1 MALVPFP
8 ESAHLEAGE
17 SLAQR
22 VLDAFP
28 SGTYALS
35 ALLRLLDIQSST
47 AVPTA
52 AVECRLQPRLLINP
66 EFVARHAQT
75 PEKLLMLVMH
85 ELHHVLLG
93 HTTLFPRHTLAQNF
107 VFDAVINGIICRMF
121 PDAQY
126 TAFLSDYYDSDSFP
140 QCLLRPPPGWPEH
153 CVTAP
158 GVMQL
163 PAQQM
168 ARVAE
173 VHMAL
178 YSATGASYQEVFEIL
193 PQLLNAQGL
202 AGVALLGGHQP
213 DGLPEGA
220 LQSHAPML
228 FDMVR
233 DMVEQ
238 WPQPPDPIRGRS
250 LASVLQMTTV
260 KANVV
265 PGNRRLLRQLMTK
278 LAGLKE
284 SGGVRQ
290 VRTVSIEAPS
300 PVPNLGRRSM
310 VLHALGFDP
319 LLHQGTS
326 TWRRSVPASQRVH
339 VYLDV
344 SGSMDGIK
352 DALYGAVL
360 ACQAWVH
367 PVVHLFSSE
376 VADVSLTQLRQGVCQ
391 STGGTSIDCVAE
403 HIQTKRVRCALLIT
417 DGWVGQPRGEQLR
430 ILANTRLA
438 VAYLGRSTN
447 TQDLQAVARYTA
459 TLIPG
464 V

>member
-1 MALVPFP
+1 MVLVPFP
-8 ESAHLEAGE
+8 ESANAEAGDA
-17 SLAQR
+17 LAQR

-35 ALLRLLDIQSST
+35 ALLRLLDIQAST
-47 AVPTA
+47 AIPTA

-66 EFVARHAQT
+66 EFVARHADT

-93 HTTLFPRHTLAQNF
+93 HTTLFPRNTAAQNF
-107 VFDAVINGIICRMF
+107 VFDAVINGVICRMF

-126 TAFLSDYYDSDSFP
+126 TAFLSDYYDSARFP
-140 QCLLRPPPGWPEH
+140 HCLLRPPPGWPKRGT
-153 CVTAP
+153 TAP
-158 GVMQL
+158 GITQL
-163 PAQQM
+163 PAPQR

-173 VHMAL
+173 VHKAL
-178 YSATGASYQEVFEIL
+178 YSEAGASYQEVFEVL
-193 PQLLNAQGL
+193 PRLLDEQGL
-202 AGVALLGGHQP
+202 ADVALLGGHQSE
-213 DGLPEGA
+213 GLPEGQ
-220 LQSHAPML
+220 LQSHAPVL

-233 DMVEQ
+233 DLVEQ

-250 LASVLQMTTV
+250 LASVLQTTTV
-260 KANVV
+260 NANAV
-265 PGNRRLLRQLMTK
+265 PGNRRLLRQLMLK
-278 LAGLKE
+278 LAGLRD

-290 VRTVSIEAPS
+290 TRTVRLEAPS
-300 PVPNLGRRSM
+300 PLPNLGRRAM

-319 LLHQGTS
+319 LLHQGVS
-326 TWRRSVPASQRVH
+326 SWQRCVPASQRVH

-367 PVVHLFSSE
+367 PVVHLFSDK
-376 VADVSLTQLRQGVCQ
+376 VADISLAQLRQGVCQ
-391 STGGTSIDCVAE
+391 STGGTSIECVAE
-403 HIQTKRVRCALLIT
+403 HIQAQRVRRALLIT
-417 DGWVGQPRGEQLR
+417 DGWVGQPRGEHLQTLT
-430 ILANTRLA
+430 NTRLA

-447 TQDLQAVARYTA
+447 TKDLQSVARYTA
-459 TLIPG
+459 TLSTG